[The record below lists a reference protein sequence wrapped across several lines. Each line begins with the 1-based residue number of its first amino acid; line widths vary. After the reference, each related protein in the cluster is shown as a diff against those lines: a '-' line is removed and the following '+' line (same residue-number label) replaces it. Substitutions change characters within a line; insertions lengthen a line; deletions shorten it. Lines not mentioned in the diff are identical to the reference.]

1 MLNKSIQVETYKPK
15 SRHGGMSSEL
25 MCGPQGF
32 NVGHNYKDEYGN
44 LTFLCW
50 VERFQRTSQQWTCV
64 RRSCFRFRAKGF
76 ESGSTNINLC
86 TEFLFFYFG
95 HEPIFENSEKQKMQ
109 NVRKSIFIFS

>member
-32 NVGHNYKDEYGN
+32 NVGHNYKDVYGN

-50 VERFQRTSQQWTCV
+50 VERFQRQQE
-64 RRSCFRFRAKGF
+64 R
-76 ESGSTNINLC
+76 
-86 TEFLFFYFG
+86 
-95 HEPIFENSEKQKMQ
+95 ENKLILEYYMLD
-109 NVRKSIFIFS
+109 VEEGE